1 MKIADVTPAILQQPN
16 VERGAQAAATGAQ
29 VAQQAFAQQ
38 LQRMGALRPEQV
50 QAAQPDPEAHPAG
63 VRPDEHGDRQ
73 RRRPAGA
80 TARRRASGDPDER
93 RVPAA
98 PVRLDVRI

>member
-1 MKIADVTPAILQQPN
+1 MKISDAQPAIVQQPN

-50 QAAQPDPEAHPAG
+50 QAAQPGAEPHPAE
-63 VRPDEHGDRQ
+63 VRPDEHGDRA
-73 RRRPAGA
+73 RRRPAPRADRRKVRAGA
-80 TARRRASGDPDER
+80 GGD
-93 RVPAA
+93 A
-98 PVRLDVRI
+98 PPPSESRLDVRI